1 MLLKP
6 WYDIVKP
13 RNELYDTSTSEALQF
28 TMNLEKVREEQTP

>member
-13 RNELYDTSTSEALQF
+13 RNELYDASAPEALQF
-28 TMNLEKVREEQTP
+28 TVNLEKVREE